1 MSFNDEDDE
10 KVGYCRPPVKTRFE
24 KGKSGNPAGRPKSR
38 PDVITA
44 IDRELNQR
52 ISTIENGKS
61 RTMTKAEI
69 IAKQTVNK
77 AVRGDQAA
85 TKMLMNYGL
94 QRMRRADLQAM
105 MEKQDDMCNCQPT
118 FQVLSPEENE
128 VRLQELLRK
137 GGYQRIP
144 PSTVQNEDPEQGPNE
159 DS

>member
-10 KVGYCRPPVKTRFE
+10 KVGYGRPPVKTRFE

-69 IAKQTVNK
+69 IAKLTVNK

-105 MEKQDDMCNCQPT
+105 MEKQDDMCNRQPT

-144 PSTVQNEDPEQGPNE
+144 PSTVPNEDPEQRPNE